1 MNKFTDT
8 DMKPRFYKKTL
19 ILFILI
25 LVLLPSIIALQPY
38 QNDTL
43 EFKQKTQTRTVYHNN
58 MEISRINDHVS
69 INLEN
74 SNSYTTEEGHP
85 KLPMITQ
92 VFTFPLETRIK
103 TISCIF
109 SSIEEKIISTYVEPV
124 PQAIPKVKNQLFLD
138 SLFLTSTKIDL
149 EIYQTNQ
156 WYPSIKYTSSTHIGL
171 INGSRMLQVILH
183 MYPIQYNPVTG
194 IIHHAKETSITIE
207 YEEPHNE
214 INTKDNV
221 DMVIITPRK
230 FVSAVVPLMIH
241 KNAQGISTKI
251 KTVES
256 IYRDAFLG
264 KYLDFGRDPAEKIK
278 YFIHYAVEQWDIT
291 YILFVGGHTHQS
303 QRWEVPV
310 RYSNLHDR
318 SFWNDTYV
326 TDLYFADIYRY
337 NMSTSSL
344 EFEDWDSNNNDIIGE
359 WTWIFDPERGWWYD
373 LDKKDDLDLYPDVA
387 VGRLACRTLSE
398 VQSVVDKIIHY
409 ERRTYSKEWF
419 NRIICAGG
427 DTVPF
432 TDGVCEGEIET
443 NLGASFLEPLGF
455 SSTKLWVS
463 DDTLTPNAVVR
474 ELRKGAGFLYLSGH
488 GTPLEWCTHP
498 QTDGDT
504 WIDVYTFQLKPAGNF
519 YKLPICVVGGCH
531 NSQFDVCTT
540 NFLKGILSYG
550 LQYFFWDDGIECFQ
564 KGTWVP
570 SCWSWELVAQKRD
583 GFIAAIGNTG
593 LGWGVGGENCVEY
606 NEGYLTTRFFET
618 YATKQ
623 QQGIQQLGLIH
634 CETINQFISHFSAN
648 DDLLDRKTVE
658 EWVLLGDPS
667 LMIGGYQ

>member
-8 DMKPRFYKKTL
+8 CMKHRLYNKII
-19 ILFILI
+19 ILFCIIL
-25 LVLLPSIIALQPY
+25 LLLPSIIALEY
-38 QNDTL
+38 RQNEKQ
-43 EFKQKTQTRTVYHNN
+43 EFIQKTQTCTIYHKN
-58 MEISRINDHVS
+58 MEISKINNYIS

-74 SNSYTTEEGHP
+74 SNTYTTEEGHP
-85 KLPMITQ
+85 KLPMATQ
-92 VFTFPLETRIK
+92 VFTFPLETRVNMV
-103 TISCIF
+103 SCAF
-109 SSIEEKIISTYVEPV
+109 SDVEEEIISTSIEPV
-124 PQAIPKVKNQLFLD
+124 PQSIPKVKNQLYKD
-138 SLFLTSTKIDL
+138 ALFFNKTKINHD
-149 EIYQTNQ
+149 IYQTDQ
-156 WYPSIKYTSSTHIGL
+156 WYPPIQYSSNTHVVLIDGL
-171 INGSRMLQVILH
+171 RMLQVIVYI
-183 MYPIQYNPVTG
+183 YPIQYNPVTN
-194 IIHHAKETSITIE
+194 ILHYAKETKITIE
-207 YEEPHNE
+207 YEEPY
-214 INTKDNV
+214 IDTNTKDTV

-230 FVSAVVPLMIH
+230 FVSAALPLLLH
-241 KNAQGISTKI
+241 KNAHGISTKI

-256 IYRDAFLG
+256 IYHDAFLG
-264 KYLDFGRDPAEKIK
+264 KYLDIGRDPAEKIK
-278 YFIHYAVEQWDIT
+278 YFIHYAIEQWDIT
-291 YILFVGGHTHQS
+291 YVLFIGGHTHQS

-326 TDLYFADIYRY
+326 TDLYYADIYRY
-337 NMSTSSL
+337 NESTSSL
-344 EFEDWDSNNNDIIGE
+344 EFEDWDSNQNDIIGE

-373 LDKKDDLDLYPDVA
+373 LDKKDNLDLYPDVA
-387 VGRLACRTLSE
+387 IGRLACRTLTE
-398 VQSVVDKIIHY
+398 VKSIVDKIIHY
-409 ERRTYSKEWF
+409 ERKTYGKEWF

-432 TDGVCEGEIET
+432 SDGICEGEIET
-443 NLGASFLEPLGF
+443 SLGASFLDPLGF
-455 SSTKLWVS
+455 SSTKLYVS
-463 DDTLTPNAVVR
+463 QDTLTPQSVVR
-474 ELRKGAGFLYLSGH
+474 ELRKGAGFIYLSGH

-498 QTDGDT
+498 SSDGDT
-504 WIDVYTFQLKPAGNF
+504 WIDVYTFKLKPAFNT

-540 NFLKGILSYG
+540 NFLKGILTHG
-550 LQYFFWDDGIECFQ
+550 IQYFFWEDGIECFQ
-564 KGTWVP
+564 KGTWAP

-667 LMIGGYQ
+667 LMIGGYN